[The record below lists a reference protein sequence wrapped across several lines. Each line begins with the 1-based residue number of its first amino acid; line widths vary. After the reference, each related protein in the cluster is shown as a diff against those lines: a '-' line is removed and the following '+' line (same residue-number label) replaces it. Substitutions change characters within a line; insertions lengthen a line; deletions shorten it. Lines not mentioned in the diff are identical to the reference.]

1 MFLLESLVVTCIGG
15 EALKHGWDLLS
26 SLLPACRLGPGLA
39 AVGPTGDP
47 AEMHR
52 TGEGM
57 AICSTPSA
65 GHWVQQTEWF

>member
-15 EALKHGWDLLS
+15 EALKHGWDLS
-26 SLLPACRLGPGLA
+26 SLLSACRLGPGLA
-39 AVGPTGDP
+39 AVGPTGAP
-47 AEMHR
+47 AEMHS

-57 AICSTPSA
+57 ASCSAPSA